1 MAKYTI
7 AHGDTLWD
15 IAEDHG
21 LTLSQL
27 IDLNPWVRSHPG
39 TIFPGQQLNLGGNPP
54 SPPSSA
60 SSGRIGGMGPVG
72 TPVPKVGPGANL
84 TINLGPGSAGVTP
97 TGVQINTVDTSY
109 QDLLNQ
115 LGGLNGASRDAYA
128 ALSTLF
134 TGYGLGSL
142 VPKIIQFLQQGF
154 GSDTITSLL
163 QETPEYKAR
172 FSGNDARRAN
182 GLQVL
187 TPAEYLATE
196 ASYRQILQSAGLDP
210 AFMTRNQ
217 YSEWIGKDISPT
229 EVQNRVN
236 LAVDATTNAPPEL
249 TTAFSQ
255 LGIGVGDLA
264 SYFLNDKNPMPV
276 LQQKMAQA
284 QIMEAGFQSGLSSVN
299 PNSALQFAKMGVT
312 YQQAQSGYQ
321 KVADVLQTANQLT
334 GIYKSQN
341 PYTQSQAEQEFLGN
355 SGTAQLA
362 REQLSRQ
369 ETATFSGEGG
379 VGQKSFAQQ
388 TAGTGF

>member
-1 MAKYTI
+1 MAEYTI

-21 LTLSQL
+21 MTLAQL
-27 IDLNPWVRSHPG
+27 IDLNPWVRSHPDS
-39 TIFPGQQLNLGGNPP
+39 INPGQRLNLGGNAPE
-54 SPPSSA
+54 A
-60 SSGRIGGMGPVG
+60 GSGGPVIPVGPVG
-72 TPVPKVGPGANL
+72 TPRPQPQPKGPPTTVN
-84 TINLGPGSAGVTP
+84 IGPPGPAAPS
-97 TGVQINTVDTSY
+97 GVQVTAQSTSY

-115 LGGLNGASRDAYA
+115 LGGLNGAERDAYA

-142 VPKIIQFLQQGF
+142 VPKIISFLQQGF

-163 QETPEYKAR
+163 QQTPEYQAR
-172 FSGNDARRAN
+172 FAGNQARIAN

-249 TTAFSQ
+249 TTAFSR

-284 QIMEAGFQSGLSSVN
+284 QIMEAGFQSGLQNVN
-299 PNSALQFAKMGVT
+299 PTSALQYAKMGVT
-312 YQQAQSGYQ
+312 YQGALSGYQ
-321 KVADVLQTANQLT
+321 KVADVLQTANDLT
-334 GIYKSQN
+334 GIYKNQN
-341 PYTQSQAEQEFLGN
+341 PYTQTQAEQEFLGS

>member
-21 LTLSQL
+21 MTLAQL
-27 IDLNPWVRSHPG
+27 IDLNPWVRSHPDQ
-39 TIFPGQQLNLGGNPP
+39 INPGQQLNLGGN
-54 SPPSSA
+54 SPVAGP
-60 SSGRIGGMGPVG
+60 GGPIIPMGPVG
-72 TPVPKVGPGANL
+72 TPRPQPTQKGPPTTVNIGPPGAPQ
-84 TINLGPGSAGVTP
+84 PG
-97 TGVQINTVDTSY
+97 GVQVTTPSTSY

-115 LGGLNGASRDAYA
+115 LGGLNGAERDAYA

-142 VPKIIQFLQQGF
+142 VPKIITFLQQGF

-163 QETPEYKAR
+163 QQTPEYQQR
-172 FSGNDARRAN
+172 FSGNQARVAN

-210 AFMTRNQ
+210 AFMTRTQ
-217 YSEWIGKDISPT
+217 YSDWIGKDISPT

-249 TTAFSQ
+249 TTAFSKI
-255 LGIGVGDLA
+255 GINVGDLA
-264 SYFLNDKNPMPV
+264 SYFLNEKNPMPV

-284 QIMEAGFQSGLSSVN
+284 QIMEAGFQSGLSNVN
-299 PNSALQFAKMGVT
+299 PTSALQYAKMGVT
-312 YQQAQSGYQ
+312 YQGALSGYQ
-321 KVADVLQTANQLT
+321 KVADVLQTANNLT

-341 PYTQSQAEQEFLGN
+341 PYTQTQAEQEFLGS